1 MGDQRADLAILH
13 VLVPVRG
20 RAAGKSRL
28 GEMLDAE
35 ERETLILGLLERLL
49 DTIAAWPASRRVHV
63 VSGDPGVRAFAREHG
78 AAALPEPADND
89 LNAAVVAARDAA
101 IARHATAVLILP
113 ADLPLITVASLD
125 RLLDAADAA
134 LAAGNGRPIVV
145 AAPSDARGG
154 TNALLLSPPAVID
167 PAFGA
172 GSLEAHVRAAR
183 RAEASVQLVVDP
195 ALGFDL
201 DTPDDL
207 ELVDPAVL
215 LQLSRPR
222 RQSATA

>member
-1 MGDQRADLAILH
+1 VDQTRADLSILH

-20 RAAGKSRL
+20 RAGGKTRL

-35 ERETLILGLLERLL
+35 ERETLILGLLDRMLATL
-49 DTIAAWPASRRVHV
+49 AAWPPSRRVHV
-63 VSGDPGVRAFAREHG
+63 VSGDTVVRNLARERG
-78 AAALPEPADND
+78 AAAIPDPAEGD
-89 LNAAVVAARDAA
+89 LNAAIVAARDAA
-101 IARHATAVLILP
+101 VARHATAILILP
-113 ADLPLITVASLD
+113 GDLPLVDVASLD

-154 TNALLLSPPAVID
+154 TNALLLSPPTVIE

-183 RAEASVQLVVDP
+183 EAEASVQLVVD
-195 ALGFDL
+195 ASLGFDL

-207 ELVDPAVL
+207 ERVDAAILVEL
-215 LQLSRPR
+215 TRPR
-222 RQSATA
+222 PQSATA